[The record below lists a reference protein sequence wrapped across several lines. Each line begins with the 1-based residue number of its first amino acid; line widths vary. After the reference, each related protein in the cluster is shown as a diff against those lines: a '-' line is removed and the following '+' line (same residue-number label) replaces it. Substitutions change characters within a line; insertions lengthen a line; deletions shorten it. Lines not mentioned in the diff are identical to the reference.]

1 MLLSGKVL
9 RCRSCDHNQKFD
21 DCKHGR
27 EVTRM
32 KKTLKKLLAS
42 ILVVVAMSMFALPV
56 LVSAQEDV
64 QSIDL
69 DLIASTAGIEQ
80 GNLNSII
87 GGILNVAMGFLG
99 VIAVLIILYGGF
111 IWMTA
116 GGEQDKVDKAK
127 KMIYAGIIGLVII
140 FAAYAIAMF
149 VMSNLRS
156 IVGNTGV

>member
-1 MLLSGKVL
+1 ML
-9 RCRSCDHNQKFD
+9 
-21 DCKHGR
+21 
-27 EVTRM
+27 
-32 KKTLKKLLAS
+32 
-42 ILVVVAMSMFALPV
+42 IVVAMSMFALPV
-56 LVSAQEDV
+56 LVSAQDDV
-64 QSIDL
+64 QNIDL

-149 VMSNLRS
+149 VMSNLRA
-156 IVGNTGV
+156 IVGSTGA

>member
-1 MLLSGKVL
+1 
-9 RCRSCDHNQKFD
+9 
-21 DCKHGR
+21 
-27 EVTRM
+27 M

-42 ILVVVAMSMFALPV
+42 MLIVVAMSMFALPV
-56 LVSAQEDV
+56 LVSAQDDV
-64 QSIDL
+64 QNIDL

-149 VMSNLRS
+149 VMSNLRA
-156 IVGNTGV
+156 IVGSTGA

>member
-1 MLLSGKVL
+1 
-9 RCRSCDHNQKFD
+9 
-21 DCKHGR
+21 
-27 EVTRM
+27 M